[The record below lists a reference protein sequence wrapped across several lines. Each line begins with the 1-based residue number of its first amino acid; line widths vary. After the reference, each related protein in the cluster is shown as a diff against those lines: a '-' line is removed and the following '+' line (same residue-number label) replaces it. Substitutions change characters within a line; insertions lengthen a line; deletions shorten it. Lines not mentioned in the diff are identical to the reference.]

1 MRVGAIM
8 KEIYFDNAAT
18 TKTRGE
24 VVNEM
29 KKYFDVEYG
38 NPSSFHYKGLR
49 AKDAVDNARTRIAN
63 VLKCNANEIIFTGGG
78 TESIN
83 LALKGAAFAN
93 REKGRHI
100 ITTKIEH
107 PAVLN
112 SCKWLEKQGFEIS
125 YADVDSFGIVKVDEL
140 KRMIRKDTI
149 IVSVMYANNEIGVVQ
164 PVAEIGKICREKG
177 ILFHSDGCQAA
188 GALDINVNNLG
199 VDLLT
204 LNGSKIYG
212 PKGMGVLFIKNGTK
226 IEAVIHGGGQERGL
240 RGGTENV
247 PSIMGFALALEL
259 AQKEREK
266 ENKRLIELR
275 DYFINS
281 LLKIDKT
288 RLNGHAKKRLPNN
301 VNVSFLDAEGE
312 SILLMLGERGIFAS
326 TGSAC
331 SSHSLEPSH
340 VLLALGLPH
349 EVAHGSIRFSL
360 GRETQREEIDYALSV
375 MPEIVSGLRKISPI
389 NIEIKREKGGV
400 KYETT
405 K

>member
-1 MRVGAIM
+1 MRNM

-18 TKTRGE
+18 TKTREE
-24 VVNEM
+24 VVSEM
-29 KKYFDVEYG
+29 KKYFDDEYG

-49 AKDAVDNARTRIAN
+49 AKDAVDSARERVAS
-63 VLKCNANEIIFTGGG
+63 VLGCKSGEIIFTGSG

-83 LALKGAAFAN
+83 LALKGVAFAN
-93 REKGRHI
+93 RKKGRHI

-112 SCKWLEKQGFEIS
+112 SCKWLEKEGFEVS
-125 YADVDSFGIVKVDEL
+125 YAAVDSEGIVKIDEL
-140 KRMIRKDTI
+140 KKMIRKDTI
-149 IVSVMYANNEIGVVQ
+149 LISVIYANNEIGVLQ
-164 PVAEIGKICREKG
+164 NISEIGKICGERG

-188 GALDINVNNLG
+188 GMLDLNVSQLG

-212 PKGMGVLFIKNGTK
+212 PKGVGILYVRDGVKVEPL
-226 IEAVIHGGGQERGL
+226 VHGGGQEKGM

-247 PSIMGFALALEL
+247 PAIMGFALALEL
-259 AQKEREK
+259 AQKEK
-266 ENKRLIELR
+266 AGENRRLTELR
-275 DYFINS
+275 DYFIFE
-281 LLKIDKT
+281 LLKIGKT
-288 RLNGHAKKRLPNN
+288 RLNGNRTRRLPNN
-301 VNVSFLDAEGE
+301 INVSFLDIEGE
-312 SILLMLGERGIFAS
+312 SILLQLGEKGIFAS

-360 GRETQREEIDYALSV
+360 GKETTKEEIDYVLDEV
-375 MPEIVSGLRKISPI
+375 PKIVSELRKISPI
-389 NIEIKREKGGV
+389 KIEIKKAEGGER
-400 KYETT
+400 YETI